1 MLESNRIPL
10 RTLNRAIELY
20 GERYLLRQLDI
31 HEKTIY
37 RWRTG
42 RTKIPGHQ
50 LMALRMLLGDL
61 PGTDGQWNGW
71 RFHGGK
77 LIGPN
82 GDSFQ
87 ASEVWSI
94 SLRYQLIAELK
105 RENQRLRERLL
116 IAEKTLQIQGGVAN
130 EAVA

>member
-42 RTKIPGHQ
+42 RGDRPGAAVRRHGRRRPEGAFQ
-50 LMALRMLLGDL
+50 RRHDQNDRHRYLSHRLVGDTALDLQRLLGD
-61 PGTDGQWNGW
+61 Q
-71 RFHGGK
+71 
-77 LIGPN
+77 
-82 GDSFQ
+82 Q
-87 ASEVWSI
+87 A
-94 SLRYQLIAELK
+94 L
-105 RENQRLRERLL
+105 
-116 IAEKTLQIQGGVAN
+116 T
-130 EAVA
+130 